1 MKKIMRFIVW
11 ICKRFNREEILEI
24 VDELIKVLNDQNPDL
39 KPKDDFK
46 EKHPNYRDFSTDP
59 LAPID
64 AADIVKPIPELNY
77 KSLLDEYESKHGKP
91 LKLVNVRDEKN
102 RVPEHTNCPHCGAPH
117 NYIYFNDGKKRTQL
131 KCKVCENTF
140 QLHKRFMNKV
150 KYFCPYCLKALFVW
164 KRRPEV
170 SIYKCHNQKCPHR
183 ISELDKLNTDEKKVR
198 EERSSQ
204 FKINY
209 QYRDYHYSIGEL
221 EVEGSQK
228 PKVDLLRIHNDM
240 NVFALILTLHISYAI
255 TARKTA
261 HMLRNI
267 WGIRVSYQTV
277 LNYAQTAAYYCHKF
291 NLKHKGEI
299 DDINAGDETYV
310 KVKSVWHYVWLF
322 ICSTSKKICA
332 YHFSDNRGAKP
343 AITAMLEA
351 VRTAKE
357 DQNITLVTDGNPSY
371 QAGLH
376 FINSLQDELK
386 LTLKKVIGLQNM
398 DAESE
403 EYRAY
408 KQMIERLN
416 RTYKYHVQSQNGFG
430 SINGAVAKLV
440 LFVTHYNFLR
450 PHKSLG
456 YKTPIEL
463 PELANIDSIQGK
475 WAKII
480 SLAA

>member
-1 MKKIMRFIVW
+1 MKKIMRFVVW
-11 ICKRFNREEILEI
+11 ICKQFNREEILEI
-24 VDELIKVLNDQNPDL
+24 VDELVKVLNDQNPDL
-39 KPKDDFK
+39 TPRDDFK
-46 EKHPNYRDFSTDP
+46 KKHPNYRDFSTDP

-64 AADIVKPIPELNY
+64 AADIVKPVPKLNY
-77 KSLLDEYESKHGKP
+77 KSLLLEYESTHGKE
-91 LKLVNVRDEKN
+91 LKPVNVRDQKN
-102 RVPEHTNCPHCGAPH
+102 RVPELTTCPHCSAPH
-117 NYIYFNDGKKRTQL
+117 EYIYFNNGQKRSQL
-131 KCKVCENTF
+131 KCKVCSNTF
-140 QLHKRFMNKV
+140 QLDKNFQHKV

-170 SIYKCHNQKCPHR
+170 TIYKCHNHKCPHR
-183 ISELDKLNTDEKKVR
+183 TSKLDKLNTDEEKLRK
-198 EERSSQ
+198 ERLSQ

-209 QYRDYHYSIGEL
+209 QFRQYHYSIGEL
-221 EVEGSQK
+221 KVASPQK
-228 PKVDLLRIHNDM
+228 PKVNLQLIHNEM
-240 NVFALILTLHISYAI
+240 NVFALILSLHISYAI

-261 HMLRNI
+261 HMLKNI
-267 WGIRVSYQTV
+267 WGINVSYQTV

-299 DDINAGDETYV
+299 DEINAGDETYT
-310 KVKSVWHYVWLF
+310 KIKGVWHYLWLF
-322 ICSTSKKICA
+322 ICATSKKICA
-332 YHFSDNRGAKP
+332 YHLSDNRGAKP
-343 AITAMLEA
+343 AITTMLEA

-357 DQNITLVTDGNPSY
+357 NQNVTLVTDGNPSY

-376 FINSLQDELK
+376 FINSQHDKLN

-398 DAESE
+398 DDESE

-416 RTYKYHVQSQNGFG
+416 RTYKYHVHSQNGFG
-430 SINGAVAKLV
+430 SIQGAVAKLV

-450 PHKSLG
+450 PHKSLR
-456 YKTPIEL
+456 YKTPIQLSEL
-463 PELANIDSIQGK
+463 VSIDSIQGK

>member
-1 MKKIMRFIVW
+1 MKKIMRFVVW
-11 ICKRFNREEILEI
+11 ICKHFNRDEILEI
-24 VDELIKVLNDQNPDL
+24 VDELVKVLNDQNPDL

-64 AADIVKPIPELNY
+64 AADIVKPVSKLNY
-77 KSLLDEYESKHGKP
+77 KSLLLEYESTHGKS
-91 LKLVNVRDEKN
+91 LKPVNVRDEKN
-102 RVPEHTNCPHCGAPH
+102 RVPELTTCPHCSAPH
-117 NYIYFNDGKKRTQL
+117 EYIYFNDGKKRSQL
-131 KCKVCENTF
+131 KCKVCSNTF
-140 QLHKRFMNKV
+140 QLDKRFQHKV

-164 KRRPEV
+164 KQRPEV
-170 SIYKCHNQKCPHR
+170 TIYKCHNHKCPHR
-183 ISELDKLNTDEKKVR
+183 LSKLDKLNNDEKKVR
-198 EERSSQ
+198 QERSSQ

-209 QYRDYHYSIGEL
+209 QYREYHYSIGEL
-221 EVEGSQK
+221 KVAKPQK
-228 PKVDLLRIHNDM
+228 PKVDLQHIHNDM
-240 NVFALILTLHISYAI
+240 NVFALILSLHISYAI

-267 WGIRVSYQTV
+267 WGISVSYQTV

-291 NLKHKGEI
+291 NLKHKGKI

-310 KVKSVWHYVWLF
+310 KIKGVWHYVWLF

-343 AITAMLEA
+343 AITTMLEA
-351 VRTAKE
+351 VRTTE
-357 DQNITLVTDGNPSY
+357 NNQQVTLVTDGNPSY

-376 FINSLQDELK
+376 FINSGHDELN
-386 LTLKKVIGLQNM
+386 LTLKTVVGLQNM

-450 PHKSLG
+450 PHKSLR
-456 YKTPIEL
+456 YKTPIQI
-463 PELANIDSIQGK
+463 PELAYIDSIQGK
-475 WAKII
+475 WAKIL